1 MKPKQIKKAKMLLS
15 KFKKMEEKVLNS
27 IAEICELSNYKES
40 SLFSFNKDRFLKFIE
55 DLEYSVNAI
64 CEDESIII
72 GNKLTDKGNSIL
84 TKFGYPK
91 EDLQQIERALKFVV
105 LEDEERNKLTKEDAI
120 KMLGEEVFLSG
131 IGRAAF
137 HYTAGR
143 GDEGKNYV
151 CFNCSKMFK

>member
-27 IAEICELSNYKES
+27 IAEICELSDYKES
-40 SLFSFNKDRFLKFIE
+40 SLFSYNKDRFLNFVE
-55 DLEYSVNAI
+55 ELEYSVNAI
-64 CEDESIII
+64 CENESIII

-105 LEDEERNKLTKEDAI
+105 LEDEEQNKLTEEEAI

-143 GDEGKNYV
+143 GGQGKNYV
-151 CFNCSKMFK
+151 SFNCSKMFK